1 MPNSQC
7 WHYDPLMN
15 QIQGKDDGNCDVL
28 RAVPY
33 GGTPEEVLENGYRI
47 AAVNELYEVA
57 QKVLICTFGI
67 TGLHK
72 MAREAIQKA
81 DGKV

>member
-33 GGTPEEVLENGYRI
+33 GG
-47 AAVNELYEVA
+47 
-57 QKVLICTFGI
+57 LICTFGI